1 MFSFSK
7 DQMFEPFFEKENK
20 FTSSLSN
27 ILKKVKKCRHF
38 LFNIQK
44 DMLNIFKNFNAKE
57 AMMREKALNNQN
69 KKICFLTM
77 YCEKDTFLFFFVQKD

>member
-27 ILKKVKKCRHF
+27 ILKKVKKCRLF

-44 DMLNIFKNFNAKE
+44 D
-57 AMMREKALNNQN
+57 
-69 KKICFLTM
+69 
-77 YCEKDTFLFFFVQKD
+77 V